1 MSGSLAELC
10 TWAAS
15 LDSGAVPADVLQ
27 NARLQQVALAG
38 AARQLA
44 ALPSLAGRGNDASG
58 RVARFLAVPF
68 DDHLPGG
75 RPGFGA
81 GPAAWEAAGGSLG
94 DLLTAMVAANEVAGR
109 IGLAT
114 TYQRAAGSVDIR
126 VPRVAAA
133 VVRARFAGVKAA
145 EMERAVLGALGG
157 TTALSPAEAATGSS
171 AASIASGRSEAGE
184 LGADALPALAP
195 PVRSWLTRQLG
206 VGRFPGLPANTVAL
220 DGLDVIL
227 GRHLRAGEKRLRLDQ
242 VERIEVR
249 VAFGPEAMQSA
260 VGALSP
266 PSLGAYSLAEA
277 MALLVAHHELGV
289 GWLEAG
295 ASGERAADVAG
306 LAERVSV
313 VHDWKLSVRKALALS
328 AALGPV
334 LGGQGRR
341 KAVRAGL
348 SRLNGLPDADA
359 VLAALREQP
368 WTLFAGLGR
377 TGGLEACELESAAV
391 WPTEIKLYTTR
402 GGWWP
407 ERRRAAT
414 GVGSDLEAAA
424 RARFGNDTA
433 ASALLS
439 LPLSTPAQS
448 FVAELLA

>member
-1 MSGSLAELC
+1 MSGSLVELC
-10 TWAAS
+10 AWAAS
-15 LDSGAVPADVLQ
+15 LDSGSVPADVMAS
-27 NARLQQVALAG
+27 ARLQQVGLAG

-44 ALPSLAGRGNDASG
+44 ALPSLAGRGNGAPG

-75 RPGFGA
+75 RTGFGA
-81 GPAAWEAAGGSLG
+81 GPAAWEAARGSLA

-109 IGLAT
+109 VGLAT
-114 TYQRAAGSVDIR
+114 TYQRAPGAVDVR

-133 VVRARFAGVKAA
+133 VVRARLAGAKAA
-145 EMERAVLGALGG
+145 ELERAVIGALGG
-157 TTALSPAEAATGSS
+157 AASITPAEAAAGS
-171 AASIASGRSEAGE
+171 AAASVAAGRSEPGE

-195 PVRSWLTRQLG
+195 PSRAWLTRQLA
-206 VGRFPGLPANTVAL
+206 VGRFPGLPATTVAL

-249 VAFGPEAMQSA
+249 VAFGPEALEQA
-260 VGALSP
+260 VGSLAP

-295 ASGERAADVAG
+295 VSGERSADVAG

-328 AALGPV
+328 SALGPV

-341 KAVRAGL
+341 KALRAGL
-348 SRLNGLPDADA
+348 SRLNGLPDPEAI
-359 VLAALREQP
+359 LAALREQP
-368 WTLFAGLGR
+368 WTLFAGLGH
-377 TGGLEACELESAAV
+377 TGGLEACDLETAAV
-391 WPTEIKLYTTR
+391 WPTELKLYTTR

-414 GVGSDLEAAA
+414 GVGPDLEPAA
-424 RARFGNDTA
+424 RAHYGNDTA
-433 ASALLS
+433 VSSLLAR
-439 LPLSTPAQS
+439 PADMPAAE